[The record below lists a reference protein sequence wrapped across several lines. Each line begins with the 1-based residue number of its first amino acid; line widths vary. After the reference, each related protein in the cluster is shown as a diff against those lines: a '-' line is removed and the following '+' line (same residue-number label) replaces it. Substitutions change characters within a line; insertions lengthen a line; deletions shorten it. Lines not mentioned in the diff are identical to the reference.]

1 MADSMNV
8 AGVLYQKCVPGLCAT
23 GSDRNN
29 FTSGSVDWN
38 ENFATSSACCP
49 LDMVS
54 RSCTRIALRFS
65 PGPAGASSGKNF
77 STSSSTLNFPSATA
91 SPTAVEVKLL
101 LNEYIECGVAAAN
114 GDHQPSA
121 TT

>member
-23 GSDRNN
+23 GSDKNN
-29 FTSGSVDWN
+29 FTSGFVESN
-38 ENFATSSACCP
+38 ENFATSSACWP
-49 LDMVS
+49 VFIVS
-54 RSCTRIALRFS
+54 KSRTRICLRFS
-65 PGPAGASSGKNF
+65 LGTLGAASGKNF
-77 STSSSTLNFPSATA
+77 KTSSSKLNFPSLIT

-101 LNEYIECGVAAAN
+101 LNEYMECLVSAAY